1 MMHILF
7 HLVIL
12 LLFQKEVNSFFLLNS
27 EEYNECFNL
36 LRDVRD
42 LLINKFQVN
51 DFNIGINDGCNAG
64 QTINQCHL
72 HIIPRYQGDIDN
84 PRGGIRGV
92 IPSKKLPMIFKIV
105 NFNNK
110 PELEIHQSGVTP
122 RKIRRDSRARYYK
135 PLCLLVTL
143 DAIEDGEISWNNI
156 EPKIIIN
163 RFKYILENFD
173 SGKSIEMGWMP
184 FWHLSP
190 LDKIWNCYK
199 NGLII
204 RRSNFPPQGKPKTK
218 QQLLGAINYASI
230 NEDFKDYFIDI
241 DKRKKLKQLLIDL
254 LLREKDLISKK
265 IAYHYLIHSDS
276 LSLRT
281 QGQMDDE
288 KIRIAIEIEAMRRTR
303 KELEKKGGKL

>member
-1 MMHILF
+1 
-7 HLVIL
+7 
-12 LLFQKEVNSFFLLNS
+12 
-27 EEYNECFNL
+27 
-36 LRDVRD
+36 
-42 LLINKFQVN
+42 
-51 DFNIGINDGCNAG
+51 
-64 QTINQCHL
+64 
-72 HIIPRYQGDIDN
+72 
-84 PRGGIRGV
+84 
-92 IPSKKLPMIFKIV
+92 
-105 NFNNK
+105 
-110 PELEIHQSGVTP
+110 
-122 RKIRRDSRARYYK
+122 
-135 PLCLLVTL
+135 
-143 DAIEDGEISWNNI
+143 
-156 EPKIIIN
+156 
-163 RFKYILENFD
+163 
-173 SGKSIEMGWMP
+173 MP

-303 KELEKKGGKL
+303 KELEKKGWEVIDRSSSCPYDFECSKDNIIKFVEVKGTQHTKVRELY